1 MKNNNVKHGTR
12 NQSGKPLLSPRKQ
25 EYVYHWDR
33 IIGAGVIF
41 LVLCGLAGYGLYW
54 WFGSSPKEE
63 FEMAETL
70 PGAEVAVEDTRP
82 RPKEEL
88 IHQEIEEDPQSFAHA
103 EEDRLPP
110 AVAETTDSRSNSQ
123 DTQAPLSNEARI
135 AEDNPA
141 QQSAENKPLE
151 TEPSSTE
158 MAQVS
163 TTDQAN
169 ETTGEEAAIN
179 ELDLEDSE
187 PANAAQVSEEM
198 VAIPTHE
205 ELSEPQAEIR
215 QNIPLATQG
224 ESPAGA
230 DTTLTVDTRNS
241 PFQLREVEILM
252 PSVKRFLL
260 AKSVSNRE
268 PKGELN
274 EISFTADGSAAVWVY
289 SELIDRKGSRLKYV
303 WLHGGKRIVTVP
315 VNVGGNR
322 WRSYSSKVINQSMRG
337 AWRVELQDGKGRLMA
352 SADFFVE

>member
-1 MKNNNVKHGTR
+1 MKNTDAQHGTR
-12 NQSGKPLLSPRKQ
+12 KQSEKPLPPARQQ

-41 LVLCGLAGYGLYW
+41 LMLCGLAGYGLYW
-54 WFGSSPKEE
+54 WFGSSPKEGIDV
-63 FEMAETL
+63 AETL
-70 PGAEVAVEDTRP
+70 PGAEVAAEDTRP
-82 RPKEEL
+82 RSEDEL
-88 IHQEIEEDPQSFAHA
+88 IHLETEEDPRSFMHA

-110 AVAETTDSRSNSQ
+110 AVAETTDASSNSQ
-123 DTQAPLSNEARI
+123 DTEAPLLNEAKI
-135 AEDNPA
+135 IEDNSA
-141 QQSAENKPLE
+141 QQFAENKPLE
-151 TEPSSTE
+151 TESPSPE
-158 MAQVS
+158 MAQLS
-163 TTDQAN
+163 TADHAN
-169 ETTGEEAAIN
+169 EATVDETVIN
-179 ELDLEDSE
+179 ELDLDDSG

-352 SADFFVE
+352 SADFFVK